1 MADRTQ
7 RDKLGYCVYYRAGYR
22 WQVEHSET
30 NYCVDHRAG
39 YRWQVEHSETNKLL
53 CRLQGRLETDDKETR

>member
-1 MADRTQ
+1 METNGLLCRLQGRLQVADRTQ
-7 RDKLGYCVYYRAGYR
+7 RDKLGYCVYY
-22 WQVEHSET
+22 
-30 NYCVDHRAG
+30 RAG